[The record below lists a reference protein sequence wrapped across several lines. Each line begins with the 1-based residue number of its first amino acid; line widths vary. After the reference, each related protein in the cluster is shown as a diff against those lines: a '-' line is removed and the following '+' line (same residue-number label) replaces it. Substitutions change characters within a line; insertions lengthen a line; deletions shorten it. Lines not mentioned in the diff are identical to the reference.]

1 MVEIGLACSL
11 DCPRQVVEIGQA
23 GNIALVQASIRVIH
37 SVMVTGTFLF
47 IERVEKM
54 GKHVLRP
61 LPVPLPVLFRKVF
74 AGKVIQVGFFFQ

>member
-1 MVEIGLACSL
+1 
-11 DCPRQVVEIGQA
+11 
-23 GNIALVQASIRVIH
+23 
-37 SVMVTGTFLF
+37 VMVTGTFLF